1 MHVTPHVM
9 TSVITLIKNLNQEL
23 NLVSDHLIGK
33 KTKFKEIQIKS

>member
-1 MHVTPHVM
+1 LRRNAWQEMHVTPHVM

-33 KTKFKEIQIKS
+33 KN